1 MTPSYITDLIPPTIG
16 EINQYP
22 LRNQDNI
29 RIPPTRTVASKKS
42 CIHSGIDMW
51 NNLDQNLRNLESFS
65 AFKNSLIKKS
75 NSNATNVPSVYLS
88 GQRYLSV
95 LHARIRNYCSDL
107 NYDLFSNHLRDDPFC
122 NCILHEYETAEH
134 FILKCGFFKDQ
145 RLTLFQAT
153 RQFAP
158 LDINILLFA
167 KIDLTHDQ
175 NVIIFSAV
183 QDFIRQSK
191 RF

>member
-1 MTPSYITDLIPPTIG
+1 
-16 EINQYP
+16 
-22 LRNQDNI
+22 
-29 RIPPTRTVASKKS
+29 
-42 CIHSGIDMW
+42 MW

-134 FILKCGFFKDQ
+134 FILKCRFFKDQ
-145 RLTLFQAT
+145 RLTLFK
-153 RQFAP
+153 P
-158 LDINILLFA
+158 LDNVILLTLLSYCLEEL
-167 KIDLTHDQ
+167 ILHM
-175 NVIIFSAV
+175 
-183 QDFIRQSK
+183 IRMLLYLLQFRISSDS
-191 RF
+191 RIYFES